1 MPKMPLDYTRLMSL
15 PPREGVS
22 QVVARDVILYAL
34 AVGATDSNLR
44 FVYERDLQV
53 LPTMATLL
61 ADDGFWLMDPQY
73 RLNWVQILH
82 GEQGLTMHA
91 PLPASGAV
99 RCVQRIDSVH
109 DKGADKGAVL
119 LASKEL
125 YNAASGQLLATL
137 RATWI
142 LRGDGGF
149 GGERG
154 QLPAAHKVPA
164 DRAPDLVIDA
174 ATSSQQALL
183 YRLSGDRNPL
193 HVDPAVAREGGF
205 ERPIL
210 HGLCTYGFVGRALL
224 AALCGD
230 DITRFRRFDAR
241 FSNPVS
247 PGETIRTEI
256 WRDCAGLASVRARA
270 IERDVVV
277 IDNGR
282 FEYS

>member
-1 MPKMPLDYTRLMSL
+1 MPLDYQHLMSL
-15 PPREGVS
+15 PPRQS
-22 QVVARDVILYAL
+22 VANPGSRDVILYAL
-34 AVGATDSNLR
+34 AVGATMDNLR
-44 FVYERDLQV
+44 FVYERELQV

-61 ADDGFWLMDPQY
+61 ADDGFWLMEPPY
-73 RLNWVQILH
+73 RLDWVRILH
-82 GEQGLTMHA
+82 GEQSLIMHA
-91 PLPASGAV
+91 PIPSSGAV
-99 RCVQRIDSVH
+99 RCVQRIDAIY
-109 DKGADKGAVL
+109 DKGTDKGAVL

-125 YNAASGQLLATL
+125 ADASSGAPLATL

-154 QLPAAHKVPA
+154 KLPQAHAVPTGRPA
-164 DRAPDLVIDA
+164 DLRIDTP
-174 ATSSQQALL
+174 TSPQQALL

-193 HVDPAVAREGGF
+193 HVDPAVARAGGF

-210 HGLCTYGFVGRALL
+210 HGLCTYGIVGRVLL
-224 AALCGD
+224 AALCAD
-230 DITRFRRFDAR
+230 DVARFRRFDVR
-241 FSNPVS
+241 FTNPVI

-256 WRDCAGLASVRARA
+256 WHESAGLASIRARA
-270 IERDVVV
+270 LERDAIV